1 MLLTGHI
8 LNAVTS
14 SQSGWPMQKMA
25 CLTLVGSQRWYK
37 QMLVDLPAALAVEQ
51 RIRQN
56 KEKSRGGHG

>member
-1 MLLTGHI
+1 
-8 LNAVTS
+8 
-14 SQSGWPMQKMA
+14 MA